1 MIKFKL
7 EKDINYK
14 KGVQRTPFLFN
25 PGWASTLLVITS

>member
-7 EKDINYK
+7 EKAINYK

-25 PGWASTLLVITS
+25 PVGLVRH